1 MSDRDLMA
9 IVLEDV
15 SRKFDFVLEG
25 IDGLNQKMERYRDE
39 ANDRFERV
47 EAAIRFTNV
56 DLRQRIDGVEERL
69 TKRIDAVDVRLEA
82 VEVKLEAVE
91 VKLEALEVKLEAVE
105 VKLDA
110 VADDV
115 AAHRA
120 DTESHTL
127 YRVKEEG

>member
-1 MSDRDLMA
+1 MSDRDLLA
-9 IVLEDV
+9 IVREDV
-15 SRKFDFVLEG
+15 SRKFDIVLEG

-39 ANDRFERV
+39 ANERFERV
-47 EAAIRFTNV
+47 EAAIRFTSV
-56 DLRQRIDGVEERL
+56 DLREKIGKVEERL
-69 TKRIDAVDVRLEA
+69 TG
-82 VEVKLEAVE
+82 VED
-91 VKLEALEVKLEAVE
+91 
-105 VKLDA
+105 KLDA

>member
-1 MSDRDLMA
+1 MSDRDLLA
-9 IVLEDV
+9 IVLDDV
-15 SRKFDFVLEG
+15 SRKFDLILESH
-25 IDGLNQKMERYRDE
+25 DGVREELRQYRE
-39 ANDRFERV
+39 ESNERFERV

-69 TKRIDAVDVRLEA
+69 TKRIDAVEVRLEA
-82 VEVKLEAVE
+82 V
-91 VKLEALEVKLEAVE
+91 EVKLEAVE